1 MLLLPQ
7 AGLGLEPR
15 LTLDL
20 VGPAKPGGTPVG
32 VTAVEA
38 VRPMGSV
45 TARRLAPGLT
55 PAPV

>member
-1 MLLLPQ
+1 MLLLPL

-20 VGPAKPGGTPVG
+20 FGSAKPGGTPVG

-45 TARRLAPGLT
+45 TASRLAPGLT